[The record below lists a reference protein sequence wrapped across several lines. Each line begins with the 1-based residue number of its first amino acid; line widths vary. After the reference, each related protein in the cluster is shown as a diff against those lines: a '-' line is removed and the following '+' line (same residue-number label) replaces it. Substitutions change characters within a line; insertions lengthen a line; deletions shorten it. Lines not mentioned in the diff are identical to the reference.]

1 MEKIDKDSNNEVDK
15 FRLNCS
21 RYTNR
26 ALAPLTS
33 LVPCSP
39 RFTLEST
46 EYVYRNSH
54 CFCILLMFCDNTC
67 MPRIKTSCEPSSRAV
82 LWDADRLFS
91 SSIYP
96 PQGHK
101 SKGTKRG
108 SVTYSTDRDWEGE
121 VSKIFTHLYSVSDQT
136 VVNWRKWLG
145 NLVKLFVVC
154 YCLLFW
160 ELTVRQTFARQ
171 KGRCV
176 CWYN

>member
-1 MEKIDKDSNNEVDK
+1 MFTTFHSWVHGIC
-15 FRLNCS
+15 LPQQ
-21 RYTNR
+21 
-26 ALAPLTS
+26 PLF
-33 LVPCSP
+33 LHFIYVL
-39 RFTLEST
+39 RQ
-46 EYVYRNSH
+46 YVYAQDKY
-54 CFCILLMFCDNTC
+54 LLRTEFESRTVRCG
-67 MPRIKTSCEPSSRAV
+67 PS
-82 LWDADRLFS
+82 FS

-96 PQGHK
+96 PKGHR